1 MNFILSMI
9 AKPLALLLEFLYSFI
24 GNYGFS
30 LIVLTTVIKL
40 AMYPSYKQQTMSS
53 ISMQLLQPKIKDI
66 QNRYGNDKEMMN
78 QKMQELYQKEGVN
91 PAAGCLP
98 MIVQMIVIMG
108 LFTLLRNPVLY
119 MNSEK
124 MVFAI
129 HESFFWIEDLA
140 QPDPW
145 ILPILAGLAT
155 FASFFFTPT
164 SSQGGMND
172 IMQKMMKYVFP
183 IMIMWLAKS
192 YPAGLALY
200 WFVSQFLQI
209 FFNIRFEK
217 LKKQA
222 NEEKDGKKKRK
233 PVRAGKGVN

>member
-30 LIVLTTVIKL
+30 LIVLTNVIKL

-53 ISMQLLQPKIKDI
+53 LSMQSLQPKIKEI

-129 HESFFWIEDLA
+129 HESFFWIKDLA

-164 SSQGGMND
+164 PSQGGMND

-209 FFNIRFEK
+209 FFNTIR
-217 LKKQA
+217 
-222 NEEKDGKKKRK
+222 
-233 PVRAGKGVN
+233 

>member
-1 MNFILSMI
+1 MEFVLSIL
-9 AKPLALLLEFLYSFI
+9 ARPLALLLQLLYSLI
-24 GNYGFS
+24 GNYGIS
-30 LIVLTTVIKL
+30 LIVLTALIKL
-40 AMYPSYKQQTMSS
+40 AMYPSYKAQMMSTMG
-53 ISMQLLQPKIKDI
+53 MQELQPKIKDI
-66 QNRYGNDKEMMN
+66 QNKYGSDKQLMN
-78 QKMQELYQKEGVN
+78 QKMQELYQQEGVS
-91 PAAGCLP
+91 PTAGCLP
-98 MIVQMIVIMG
+98 MIVQMFVIMG
-108 LFTLLRNPVLY
+108 LFTLLRDPVQF
-119 MNSEK
+119 MSSKE

-129 HESFFWIEDLA
+129 HESFLWIKDLA

-155 FASFFFTPT
+155 FASFFFQHT

-172 IMQKMMKYVFP
+172 MMQKMMKYVFP

-209 FFNIRFEK
+209 FFNLRFDM
-217 LKKQA
+217 LKKKQD
-222 NEEKDGKKKRK
+222 EEKNGKKRK

>member
-1 MNFILSMI
+1 MNFILSI
-9 AKPLALLLEFLYSFI
+9 LAQPLALLLQLLYSVI

-30 LIVLTTVIKL
+30 LIVLTTLIKL
-40 AMYPSYKQQTMSS
+40 AMYPSYRAQTMSS
-53 ISMQLLQPKIKDI
+53 LQMQTIQPKVREI
-66 QNRYGNDKEMMN
+66 QNRYSNDKEMMN

-98 MIVQMIVIMG
+98 MLVQMIVIMG
-108 LFTLLRNPVLY
+108 LFTLLRNPVQY
-119 MNSEK
+119 MNSET

-129 HESFFWIEDLA
+129 HESFFWIKDLA

-155 FASFFFTPT
+155 FVSFYFTPQPP
-164 SSQGGMND
+164 SQGGMND
-172 IMQKMMKYVFP
+172 IMQKMMKYIFP

-200 WFVSQFLQI
+200 WFMSQFLQI
-209 FFNIRFEK
+209 FFNISFIV
-217 LKKQA
+217 LKKKA
-222 NEEKDGKKKRK
+222 EENDGKKRK

>member
-1 MNFILSMI
+1 MDF
-9 AKPLALLLEFLYSFI
+9 LLL
-24 GNYGFS
+24 GAG
-30 LIVLTTVIKL
+30 
-40 AMYPSYKQQTMSS
+40 QQGSGKKRT
-53 ISMQLLQPKIKDI
+53 KDD
-66 QNRYGNDKEMMN
+66 QDL
-78 QKMQELYQKEGVN
+78 EL
-91 PAAGCLP
+91 GCLGENALNAK
-98 MIVQMIVIMG
+98 VE
-108 LFTLLRNPVLY
+108 TN
-119 MNSEK
+119 
-124 MVFAI
+124 
-129 HESFFWIEDLA
+129 LA

-164 SSQGGMND
+164 PSQGGMND

-209 FFNIRFEK
+209 FFNIRFEM

>member
-1 MNFILSMI
+1 MNFVLSLI
-9 AKPLALLLEFLYSFI
+9 AKPLALLLQLLYSVI

-40 AMYPSYKQQTMSS
+40 AMYPSYKAQTMSS
-53 ISMQLLQPKIKDI
+53 LSMQALQPKIKEI

-129 HESFFWIEDLA
+129 HESFFWIKDLA

-155 FASFFFTPT
+155 FVSFYFTPQPP
-164 SSQGGMND
+164 SQGGMND
-172 IMQKMMKYVFP
+172 IMQKMMKYIFP

-200 WFVSQFLQI
+200 WFMSQFLQI
-209 FFNIRFEK
+209 FFNISFNILRKKAEK
-217 LKKQA
+217 GD
-222 NEEKDGKKKRK
+222 EKKRK
-233 PVRAGKGVN
+233 PVRAGKGVH

>member
-1 MNFILSMI
+1 MI
-9 AKPLALLLEFLYSFI
+9 ARPLAFLLQLLYSLI
-24 GNYGFS
+24 GNYGIS
-30 LIVLTTVIKL
+30 LIVLTAVIKL
-40 AMYPSYKQQTMSS
+40 AMYPSYKAQMMSTMG
-53 ISMQLLQPKIKDI
+53 MQDLQPKVREI
-66 QNRYGNDKEMMN
+66 QNKYANDRQMMN
-78 QKMQELYQKEGVN
+78 QKMQELYQQEGVS
-91 PAAGCLP
+91 PTAGCLP

-108 LFTLLRNPVLY
+108 LFTLLRDPVRF
-119 MNSEK
+119 MSSEK

-129 HESFFWIEDLA
+129 HESFLWIEDLA

-155 FASFFFTPT
+155 FASFFFQHSP
-164 SSQGGMND
+164 SQGGPNE

-209 FFNIRFEK
+209 FFNLRFDM
-217 LKKQA
+217 LKKKQL
-222 NEEKDGKKKRK
+222 EEKEGSRKRK

>member
-1 MNFILSMI
+1 MNLILSII
-9 AKPLALLLEFLYSFI
+9 AKPLAMFLQLLYSVI

-30 LIVLTTVIKL
+30 LIILTTVVKL
-40 AMYPSYKQQTMSS
+40 AMYPSYRAQTMSS
-53 ISMQLLQPKIKDI
+53 MSMQAIQPKIKEI

-108 LFTLLRNPVLY
+108 LFTLLRNPVQY
-119 MNSEK
+119 MNSET

-129 HESFFWIEDLA
+129 HESFFWIKDLA

-155 FASFFFTPT
+155 FASFYFTPQPP
-164 SSQGGMND
+164 SQGGMND
-172 IMQKMMKYVFP
+172 IMQKMMKYIFP

-200 WFVSQFLQI
+200 WFMSQFLQI
-209 FFNIRFEK
+209 FFNISFSI
-217 LKKQA
+217 LKKKA
-222 NEEKDGKKKRK
+222 GKEDEKKRK